1 MADDLF
7 DGEEIRRAGG
17 YPLLV
22 RFFPGS
28 PGKPLVVFFPGWAHL
43 GRIAYG
49 VPGCDPASFP
59 AHWITR
65 KGYPFLATSYPLDHP
80 VYERPYPGF
89 TLSDWGDTVAE
100 VAREVIAENRL
111 SGELIGISWSAA
123 GQAMR
128 PFNVACRRLGLQV
141 RWHLGIEASPA
152 MLLPPAR
159 TQGIE
164 RTARNMISLQGS
176 HYAAFWSE
184 IEAMSRMARSE
195 ILPRDLYLRAF
206 VGDVPVGLLGTSE
219 WFEDNQISR
228 NVEKSM
234 EDKDFFAFP
243 DYPLCAMVSGSSAS
257 FAYHP
262 IVDRSTWTF
271 LLTRK
276 IWHGLL
282 ERHPEI
288 MSRLSEEKFALL
300 LDLLDRIPE
309 RLHMR
314 LPGNHFCFLGAR
326 NARAIADSL
335 DQYGARIGDFQA
347 SLADLTG
354 LDVAAL

>member
-184 IEAMSRMARSE
+184 IEAMSRMAGSE

-234 EDKDFFAFP
+234 EDKDFFAFA
-243 DYPLCAMVSGSSAS
+243 DYPLLAMIAGTSPQ
-257 FAYHP
+257 FAYHS
-262 IVDRSTWTF
+262 IVDRSTWSF
-271 LLTRK
+271 LLIRK
-276 IWHGLL
+276 IYHGLF
-282 ERHPEI
+282 EGR
-288 MSRLSEEKFALL
+288 SDVLSMLSGAKFELL
-300 LDLLDRIPE
+300 LDLLHRMPE
-309 RLHMR
+309 RLHTWI
-314 LPGNHFCFLGAR
+314 PGNHFCFLGPKGGQ
-326 NARAIADSL
+326 AIADSI
-335 DQYGARIGDFQA
+335 DRYSARIAELKAG
-347 SLADLTG
+347 LTDLTG
-354 LDVAAL
+354 IDVSTL